1 MKIES
6 PIITSLLDDDLYKFT
21 MAAVVF
27 HNFPNTQVTYEFFNR
42 GKTKFPIGFAAQLRK
57 QIQYLSCLKLT
68 DEEVEY
74 LKSLNLF
81 NANFIDWLKNFQM
94 DPSEVNVVQNDEGE
108 LRIFIKGLW
117 YRTIFWEVKLMA
129 VISELYFRITGTEM
143 AKDWADR
150 IGIKAVALQA
160 AGCKWAD
167 MGTRRRRSFEVHD
180 RVVSDM
186 RYYGGFLGTS
196 NVYFAK
202 KYGVKAIGTSA
213 HEAVMAMAVFAGY
226 DKANTA
232 WLNYWSDY
240 YKGELGIALPDTFT
254 TDVFLRHFDGRQ
266 ARLWDG
272 VRQDS
277 GEPEA
282 FADKFI
288 QHYTKLGIPS
298 RGKKLIFS
306 DNLNVEKAIGLYNKY
321 KNFFIVIFGIGTNFT
336 NDVLTDEQKTLGV
349 KPLNMVIKITSA
361 NFGSGWF
368 PTIKL
373 SDDAGKNTGNV
384 SLINNV
390 KAQLGI

>member
-160 AGCKWAD
+160 AGCKW
-167 MGTRRRRSFEVHD
+167 
-180 RVVSDM
+180 
-186 RYYGGFLGTS
+186 
-196 NVYFAK
+196 
-202 KYGVKAIGTSA
+202 
-213 HEAVMAMAVFAGY
+213 
-226 DKANTA
+226 
-232 WLNYWSDY
+232 
-240 YKGELGIALPDTFT
+240 
-254 TDVFLRHFDGRQ
+254 
-266 ARLWDG
+266 
-272 VRQDS
+272 
-277 GEPEA
+277 
-282 FADKFI
+282 
-288 QHYTKLGIPS
+288 
-298 RGKKLIFS
+298 
-306 DNLNVEKAIGLYNKY
+306 
-321 KNFFIVIFGIGTNFT
+321 
-336 NDVLTDEQKTLGV
+336 
-349 KPLNMVIKITSA
+349 
-361 NFGSGWF
+361 
-368 PTIKL
+368 
-373 SDDAGKNTGNV
+373 
-384 SLINNV
+384 
-390 KAQLGI
+390 